1 MPILIQ
7 AASSSSGQVDK
18 GLTRGLHQNLQASTS
33 LRTLSFY
40 SWEKSSKRSNR
51 KQSPIG
57 KCVRLR
63 RAEGIGLSPAYL
75 ISLHSSPHAPF
86 SFHTYCFVWGGC
98 SCRGCRTTYRS
109 PFSVMQVPGAPQ
121 RRSSDLVTSTFTWW
135 ASVSQVSLILFLR
148 ENWFSPLQFMEILVV
163 FGLLSL
169 YLWASAFGTMK
180 GFRY

>member
-75 ISLHSSPHAPF
+75 ISLHSSLDCTPVLMPPF
-86 SFHTYCFVWGGC
+86 
-98 SCRGCRTTYRS
+98 
-109 PFSVMQVPGAPQ
+109 
-121 RRSSDLVTSTFTWW
+121 LFTLT
-135 ASVSQVSLILFLR
+135 ALCEVDAAAGVAGQHIGVHFL
-148 ENWFSPLQFMEILVV
+148 
-163 FGLLSL
+163 
-169 YLWASAFGTMK
+169 
-180 GFRY
+180 